1 MKTNSQRAITQMSFV
16 LALAVVVAVV
26 ISIWK
31 FNVVSNVFLGD
42 LKPIFLNGV
51 IVLLFFL
58 GIGQLYRGLGHYAHE
73 ERAIARFVRLRE
85 EGYDNAA
92 IFAELTDSSIIA
104 NRYHTIK
111 NLFDRGVPINHS
123 AISAIMVAEESLYQA
138 FPKFVNNVL
147 ILTGV
152 FGTVTSLIF
161 ALIGASDVLQA
172 VLPGEGMG
180 LMLLGMNTALTT
192 TATAI
197 VCYFFFTYFYQKMTD
212 VQTYLF
218 SQVEKAVL
226 IYLIP
231 DFAFDSE
238 AVNHQTRALIEEVRS
253 LVGEMHTGSRE
264 VEQTLA
270 RMNEYNDAQLQKW
283 DTSLS
288 GQEGQNSRLEGL
300 LTRLDDVRR
309 VLVEGFRLR

>member
-1 MKTNSQRAITQMSFV
+1 MKTKSQRAMTQMSVV
-16 LALAVVVAVV
+16 LSLSLIAAAV

-31 FNVVSNVFLGD
+31 FDVVKDVFLGD
-42 LKPIFLNGV
+42 LKPVFLNGV

-85 EGYDNAA
+85 EGYDNAT
-92 IFAELTDSSIIA
+92 IFAEPEDSSIIA

-238 AVNHQTRALIEEVRS
+238 AVNHQTRALIDEVRN
-253 LVGEMHTGSRE
+253 LVSEMRTGSRE
-264 VEQTLA
+264 VEHTLA
-270 RMNEYNDAQLQKW
+270 RMSEFNVAQLQKW

-288 GQEGQNSRLEGL
+288 GQEDQNSRLEGL